1 MRRNIALDYGEKTKI
16 YLYTHW
22 GAEELEETL
31 RQALLRGRDRWSDPE
46 YLARI
51 IFSEMIRDE
60 VLETTGYGIAPHVMD
75 DQYPTIE
82 VHLEKQTVGSQSFE
96 EFVGAFGYTRPIT
109 S

>member
-1 MRRNIALDYGEKTKI
+1 MRRNIALDYGAQTKI

-46 YLARI
+46 YLARV
-51 IFSEMIRDE
+51 IFSEMIQDE
-60 VLETTGYGIAPHVMD
+60 VLETTGYGIAPYPGD
-75 DQYPTIE
+75 EEYPTIE
-82 VHLEKQTVGSQSFE
+82 VDLEKQTVGRQPFE
-96 EFVGAFGYTRPIT
+96 AFVAATRPII